1 MDEERKK
8 AIEELEYA
16 SPLEIS
22 RLLQEMELYDEKTS
36 QEVLDE
42 VHEKF
47 DSAEHLEDEVLK
59 PVFMSVIDGLLEAT
73 SGGRAARKKGLTASR
88 VVEECTSFSYDD
100 LEDNHT
106 NVNGYTEYKNI
117 NHDEIEYQVQL
128 EKWKKDGKNGDRP
141 QYNGSVN
148 SNSTQ
153 EYVRSNLEDS
163 SAMNDYKEK
172 QRHGEKKI
180 KDEYTGKDNLYVS
193 QNNMP
198 DNYNDETHRKQAQ
211 PDHIVPLKQLH
222 EQYKHNYALDD
233 SDLKRIAN
241 SESNLAITSA
251 EINQV
256 KRDMTNKQYIEWMDE
271 HGKPLD
277 ENTKKIMLQKQK
289 EATKSIESDVNKTV
303 AKNLVGK
310 GQVDEKAMKN
320 AVNEFKENNG
330 QAPTEEQRN
339 QIEQNLIK
347 KKTNEIRG
355 TAVKNAAGQAKDY
368 AVGNLILFI
377 VKPIYYEISD
387 IFKNGL
393 KEGVGADSGS
403 QALGIRFTRV
413 KKYVMT
419 HAKAF
424 FGDSILDFVK
434 GFVSSLIE
442 GIISLFVGMLKQV
455 LKILKEGV
463 KILVGSVQILFGKN
477 AKAMSPAQKG
487 DAIIKLIGGSVIAIS
502 GVALESLLNKIGIG
516 DPWSVV
522 LSTMLSGIASALF
535 MYILNKA
542 DLFSTKAERRY
553 ERVKEIFDERIKDV
567 QEATELFD
575 RVALETMK
583 EQRLQF
589 ESIQEEINTGLES
602 NDIDSINTGL
612 ESNDIDSI
620 NTGLYKLADFMK
632 VDLPYSNTK
641 EFCDYMDSE
650 EVLVL

>member
-1 MDEERKK
+1 MNEEKKK

-22 RLLQEMELYDEKTS
+22 RLLQQIELYDEKSS

-42 VHEKF
+42 VYEKF
-47 DSAEHLEDEVLK
+47 DSEEHLEDEVLK
-59 PVFMSVIDGLLEAT
+59 PVFMSVVDGLLEAT
-73 SGGRAARKKGLTASR
+73 AGGRVARKKGLTASR
-88 VVEECTSFSYDD
+88 VIEECTNFSYDN
-100 LEDNHT
+100 LGDNHAD
-106 NVNGYTEYKNI
+106 VNGYTEYKNI
-117 NHDEIEYQVQL
+117 NHDEIEYQIQL
-128 EKWKKDGKNGDRP
+128 EKWKRDGKKGDQP

-153 EYVRSNLEDS
+153 EYIRSNLEDS

-180 KDEYTGKDNLYVS
+180 KDEYTEKDNLYVS

-211 PDHIVPLKQLH
+211 PDHIVTLKQLH

-612 ESNDIDSI
+612 
-620 NTGLYKLADFMK
+620 YKLADFMK

>member
-180 KDEYTGKDNLYVS
+180 KDEYMGKDNLYVS

-602 NDIDSINTGL
+602 NDIA
-612 ESNDIDSI
+612 SI

>member
-1 MDEERKK
+1 MDFLKLHLVEEQ
-8 AIEELEYA
+8 
-16 SPLEIS
+16 
-22 RLLQEMELYDEKTS
+22 QEKR
-36 QEVLDE
+36 
-42 VHEKF
+42 
-47 DSAEHLEDEVLK
+47 
-59 PVFMSVIDGLLEAT
+59 GL
-73 SGGRAARKKGLTASR
+73 SR

-393 KEGVGADSGS
+393 KEGVGADSGT

-463 KILVGSVQILFGKN
+463 KIIVGSVQILFGKN

-516 DPWSVV
+516 EPWSVV

-542 DLFSTKAERRY
+542 DLFSTKAEKRY

-612 ESNDIDSI
+612 
-620 NTGLYKLADFMK
+620 YKLADFMK

>member
-1 MDEERKK
+1 
-8 AIEELEYA
+8 
-16 SPLEIS
+16 
-22 RLLQEMELYDEKTS
+22 MELYDEKTS

-180 KDEYTGKDNLYVS
+180 KDEYMGKDNLYVS

-320 AVNEFKENNG
+320 AVNVFKENNG

-612 ESNDIDSI
+612 
-620 NTGLYKLADFMK
+620 YKLADFMK

>member
-463 KILVGSVQILFGKN
+463 KILVGSVQIIFGKN

-612 ESNDIDSI
+612 
-620 NTGLYKLADFMK
+620 YKLADFMK

>member
-393 KEGVGADSGS
+393 KEGVGADSGT

-516 DPWSVV
+516 EPWSVV

-542 DLFSTKAERRY
+542 DLFSTKAEKRY

-612 ESNDIDSI
+612 
-620 NTGLYKLADFMK
+620 YKLADFMK

>member
-47 DSAEHLEDEVLK
+47 DSAEHLEDEELK

-612 ESNDIDSI
+612 
-620 NTGLYKLADFMK
+620 YKLADFMK

>member
-180 KDEYTGKDNLYVS
+180 KDEYMGKDNLYVS

-393 KEGVGADSGS
+393 KEGVGADSGT

-612 ESNDIDSI
+612 
-620 NTGLYKLADFMK
+620 YKLADFMK

>member
-117 NHDEIEYQVQL
+117 NHDETEYQVQL

-393 KEGVGADSGS
+393 KEGVGADSGT

-463 KILVGSVQILFGKN
+463 KIIVGSVQILFGKN

-516 DPWSVV
+516 EPWSVV

-542 DLFSTKAERRY
+542 DLFSTKAEKRY

-612 ESNDIDSI
+612 
-620 NTGLYKLADFMK
+620 YKLADFMK

>member
-128 EKWKKDGKNGDRP
+128 EKWKKDGKNGERP

-612 ESNDIDSI
+612 
-620 NTGLYKLADFMK
+620 YKLADFMK

>member
-602 NDIDSINTGL
+602 NDIY
-612 ESNDIDSI
+612 SI

>member
-1 MDEERKK
+1 
-8 AIEELEYA
+8 
-16 SPLEIS
+16 
-22 RLLQEMELYDEKTS
+22 
-36 QEVLDE
+36 
-42 VHEKF
+42 
-47 DSAEHLEDEVLK
+47 
-59 PVFMSVIDGLLEAT
+59 MSVVDGLLEAT
-73 SGGRAARKKGLTASR
+73 AGGRVARKKGLTASR
-88 VVEECTSFSYDD
+88 VIEECTNFSYDN
-100 LEDNHT
+100 LGDNHAD
-106 NVNGYTEYKNI
+106 VNGYTEYKNI
-117 NHDEIEYQVQL
+117 NHDEIEYQIQL
-128 EKWKKDGKNGDRP
+128 EKWKRDGKKGDQP

-153 EYVRSNLEDS
+153 EYIRSNLEDS

-180 KDEYTGKDNLYVS
+180 KDEYTEKDNLYVS

-612 ESNDIDSI
+612 
-620 NTGLYKLADFMK
+620 YKLADFMK

>member
-1 MDEERKK
+1 M
-8 AIEELEYA
+8 
-16 SPLEIS
+16 
-22 RLLQEMELYDEKTS
+22 
-36 QEVLDE
+36 LDE
-42 VHEKF
+42 VYEKF
-47 DSAEHLEDEVLK
+47 DSEEHLEDEVLK
-59 PVFMSVIDGLLEAT
+59 PVFMSVVDGLLEAT
-73 SGGRAARKKGLTASR
+73 AGGRVARKKGLTASR
-88 VVEECTSFSYDD
+88 VIEECTNFSYDN
-100 LEDNHT
+100 LGDNHAD
-106 NVNGYTEYKNI
+106 VNGYTEYKNI
-117 NHDEIEYQVQL
+117 NHDEIEYQIQL
-128 EKWKKDGKNGDRP
+128 EKWKRDGKKGDQP

-153 EYVRSNLEDS
+153 EYIRSNLEDS

-180 KDEYTGKDNLYVS
+180 KDEYTEKDNLYVS

-434 GFVSSLIE
+434 GFVSSLTE

-612 ESNDIDSI
+612 
-620 NTGLYKLADFMK
+620 YKLADFMK

>member
-180 KDEYTGKDNLYVS
+180 KDEYMGKDNLYVS

-612 ESNDIDSI
+612 
-620 NTGLYKLADFMK
+620 YKLADFMK

-641 EFCDYMDSE
+641 EFCDYMDSD

>member
-1 MDEERKK
+1 MPPDSVCWS
-8 AIEELEYA
+8 AI
-16 SPLEIS
+16 
-22 RLLQEMELYDEKTS
+22 R
-36 QEVLDE
+36 VL
-42 VHEKF
+42 
-47 DSAEHLEDEVLK
+47 
-59 PVFMSVIDGLLEAT
+59 
-73 SGGRAARKKGLTASR
+73 
-88 VVEECTSFSYDD
+88 
-100 LEDNHT
+100 
-106 NVNGYTEYKNI
+106 
-117 NHDEIEYQVQL
+117 
-128 EKWKKDGKNGDRP
+128 
-141 QYNGSVN
+141 
-148 SNSTQ
+148 
-153 EYVRSNLEDS
+153 
-163 SAMNDYKEK
+163 
-172 QRHGEKKI
+172 
-180 KDEYTGKDNLYVS
+180 
-193 QNNMP
+193 
-198 DNYNDETHRKQAQ
+198 
-211 PDHIVPLKQLH
+211 LKQHLR
-222 EQYKHNYALDD
+222 HNP
-233 SDLKRIAN
+233 N
-241 SESNLAITSA
+241 NL
-251 EINQV
+251 
-256 KRDMTNKQYIEWMDE
+256 
-271 HGKPLD
+271 
-277 ENTKKIMLQKQK
+277 
-289 EATKSIESDVNKTV
+289 
-303 AKNLVGK
+303 
-310 GQVDEKAMKN
+310 
-320 AVNEFKENNG
+320 F
-330 QAPTEEQRN
+330 PTT
-339 QIEQNLIK
+339 L
-347 KKTNEIRG
+347 
-355 TAVKNAAGQAKDY
+355 
-368 AVGNLILFI
+368 
-377 VKPIYYEISD
+377 KPIYYEISD

-612 ESNDIDSI
+612 
-620 NTGLYKLADFMK
+620 YKLADFMK

>member
-180 KDEYTGKDNLYVS
+180 KDEYTEKDNLYVS

-612 ESNDIDSI
+612 
-620 NTGLYKLADFMK
+620 YKLADFMK

>member
-1 MDEERKK
+1 M
-8 AIEELEYA
+8 
-16 SPLEIS
+16 
-22 RLLQEMELYDEKTS
+22 
-36 QEVLDE
+36 LDE
-42 VHEKF
+42 VYEKF
-47 DSAEHLEDEVLK
+47 DSEEHLEDEVLK
-59 PVFMSVIDGLLEAT
+59 PVFMSVVDGLLEAT
-73 SGGRAARKKGLTASR
+73 AGGRVARKKGLTASR
-88 VVEECTSFSYDD
+88 VIEECTNFSYDN
-100 LEDNHT
+100 LGDNHAD
-106 NVNGYTEYKNI
+106 VNGYTEYKNI
-117 NHDEIEYQVQL
+117 NHDEIEYQIQL
-128 EKWKKDGKNGDRP
+128 EKWKRDGKKGDQP

-153 EYVRSNLEDS
+153 EYIRSNLEDS

-180 KDEYTGKDNLYVS
+180 KYEYTEKDNLYVS

-612 ESNDIDSI
+612 
-620 NTGLYKLADFMK
+620 YKLADFMK

>member
-211 PDHIVPLKQLH
+211 PDHIVTLKQLH

-612 ESNDIDSI
+612 
-620 NTGLYKLADFMK
+620 YKLADFMK

>member
-393 KEGVGADSGS
+393 KEGVGADSGT

-463 KILVGSVQILFGKN
+463 KIIVGSVQILFGKN

-516 DPWSVV
+516 EPWSVV

-542 DLFSTKAERRY
+542 DLFSTKAEKRY

-612 ESNDIDSI
+612 
-620 NTGLYKLADFMK
+620 YKLADFMK

-641 EFCDYMDSE
+641 EFCDYMDLE

>member
-1 MDEERKK
+1 MNEEKKK

-22 RLLQEMELYDEKTS
+22 RLLQQIELYDEKSS

-42 VHEKF
+42 VYEKF
-47 DSAEHLEDEVLK
+47 DSEEHLEDEVLK
-59 PVFMSVIDGLLEAT
+59 PVFMSVVDGLLEAT
-73 SGGRAARKKGLTASR
+73 AGGRVARKKGLTASR
-88 VVEECTSFSYDD
+88 VIEECTNFSYDN
-100 LEDNHT
+100 LGDNHAD
-106 NVNGYTEYKNI
+106 VNGYTEYKNI
-117 NHDEIEYQVQL
+117 NHDEIEYQIQL
-128 EKWKKDGKNGDRP
+128 EKWKRDGKKGDQP

-153 EYVRSNLEDS
+153 EYIRSNLEDS

-180 KDEYTGKDNLYVS
+180 KDEYTEKDNLYVS

-347 KKTNEIRG
+347 KETNEIRG

-542 DLFSTKAERRY
+542 DLFSTKAEKRY

-612 ESNDIDSI
+612 
-620 NTGLYKLADFMK
+620 YKLADFMK
-632 VDLPYSNTK
+632 VDLPYFNTK

>member
-502 GVALESLLNKIGIG
+502 GVALESLLNKIGIC

-612 ESNDIDSI
+612 
-620 NTGLYKLADFMK
+620 YKLADFMK

>member
-393 KEGVGADSGS
+393 KEGVGADSGT

-463 KILVGSVQILFGKN
+463 KIIVGSVQILFGKN

-516 DPWSVV
+516 EPWSVV

-542 DLFSTKAERRY
+542 DLFSTKAEKRY

-589 ESIQEEINTGLES
+589 ESIQEEIY
-602 NDIDSINTGL
+602 TGL

>member
-589 ESIQEEINTGLES
+589 ESIQ
-602 NDIDSINTGL
+602 
-612 ESNDIDSI
+612 DSI

>member
-88 VVEECTSFSYDD
+88 VVEDCTSFSYDD

-612 ESNDIDSI
+612 
-620 NTGLYKLADFMK
+620 YKLADFMK

>member
-1 MDEERKK
+1 MLAINKNFLELANIAIMANGDEAKETEK
-8 AIEELEYA
+8 AVLQRMIKRELFPAMANKISKIKDIRISDEY
-16 SPLEIS
+16 S
-22 RLLQEMELYDEKTS
+22 
-36 QEVLDE
+36 
-42 VHEKF
+42 
-47 DSAEHLEDEVLK
+47 
-59 PVFMSVIDGLLEAT
+59 
-73 SGGRAARKKGLTASR
+73 
-88 VVEECTSFSYDD
+88 VEEYIESV
-100 LEDNHT
+100 L
-106 NVNGYTEYKNI
+106 NVDTIRSRE
-117 NHDEIEYQVQL
+117 QL
-128 EKWKKDGKNGDRP
+128 FTIDFKWKKDGKNGDRP

-393 KEGVGADSGS
+393 KEGVGADSGT

-463 KILVGSVQILFGKN
+463 KIIVGSVQILFGKN

-516 DPWSVV
+516 EPWSVV

-542 DLFSTKAERRY
+542 DLFSTKAEKRY

-612 ESNDIDSI
+612 
-620 NTGLYKLADFMK
+620 YKLADFMK

>member
-153 EYVRSNLEDS
+153 EYVRSNLEDP

-612 ESNDIDSI
+612 
-620 NTGLYKLADFMK
+620 YKLADFMK

>member
-393 KEGVGADSGS
+393 KEGVGADSGT

-463 KILVGSVQILFGKN
+463 KIIVGSVQILFGKN

-516 DPWSVV
+516 EPWSVV

-542 DLFSTKAERRY
+542 DLFSTKAEKRY

-612 ESNDIDSI
+612 
-620 NTGLYKLADFMK
+620 YKLADFMK

>member
-180 KDEYTGKDNLYVS
+180 KDEYMGKDNLYVS

-413 KKYVMT
+413 KKYVMA

-612 ESNDIDSI
+612 
-620 NTGLYKLADFMK
+620 YKLADFMK

>member
-320 AVNEFKENNG
+320 AVNEENNG

-553 ERVKEIFDERIKDV
+553 ERIKDV

-612 ESNDIDSI
+612 
-620 NTGLYKLADFMK
+620 YKLADFMK

>member
-180 KDEYTGKDNLYVS
+180 KDEYMGKDNLYVS

-487 DAIIKLIGGSVIAIS
+487 DAIIKLIGGSIIAIS

-612 ESNDIDSI
+612 
-620 NTGLYKLADFMK
+620 YKLADFMK

>member
-117 NHDEIEYQVQL
+117 NHDETEYQVQL

-393 KEGVGADSGS
+393 KDGVGADSGT

-463 KILVGSVQILFGKN
+463 KIIVGSVQILFGKN

-516 DPWSVV
+516 EPWSVV

-542 DLFSTKAERRY
+542 DLFSTKAEKRY

-612 ESNDIDSI
+612 
-620 NTGLYKLADFMK
+620 YKLADFMK

>member
-100 LEDNHT
+100 LENNHT

-128 EKWKKDGKNGDRP
+128 EKWKKNGKNGDRP

-393 KEGVGADSGS
+393 KEGVGADSGT

-463 KILVGSVQILFGKN
+463 KIIVGSVQILFGKN

-516 DPWSVV
+516 EPWSVV

-542 DLFSTKAERRY
+542 DLFSTKAEKRY

-612 ESNDIDSI
+612 
-620 NTGLYKLADFMK
+620 YKLADFMK

>member
-100 LEDNHT
+100 LGDNHT

-117 NHDEIEYQVQL
+117 NHDEIEYQIQL
-128 EKWKKDGKNGDRP
+128 EKWVRDGKKGDQP

-289 EATKSIESDVNKTV
+289 EATKAIESDVNKTV

-320 AVNEFKENNG
+320 AINEFKENNG

-516 DPWSVV
+516 EPWSVV

-542 DLFSTKAERRY
+542 DLFSTKAEKRY

-612 ESNDIDSI
+612 
-620 NTGLYKLADFMK
+620 YKLADFMK

>member
-180 KDEYTGKDNLYVS
+180 KDEYMGKDNLYVS

-612 ESNDIDSI
+612 
-620 NTGLYKLADFMK
+620 YKLADFMK

-650 EVLVL
+650 EILVL

>member
-355 TAVKNAAGQAKDY
+355 TAVKNSAGQAKDY

-612 ESNDIDSI
+612 
-620 NTGLYKLADFMK
+620 YKLADFMK

>member
-355 TAVKNAAGQAKDY
+355 TAVKNAASQAKDY

-393 KEGVGADSGS
+393 KEGVGADSGT

-516 DPWSVV
+516 EPWSVV

-542 DLFSTKAERRY
+542 DLFSTKAEKRY

-612 ESNDIDSI
+612 
-620 NTGLYKLADFMK
+620 YKLADFMK

>member
-277 ENTKKIMLQKQK
+277 ENTKKIMLQNQK

-393 KEGVGADSGS
+393 KEGVGADSGT

-463 KILVGSVQILFGKN
+463 KIIVGSVQILFGKN

-516 DPWSVV
+516 EPWSVV

-542 DLFSTKAERRY
+542 DLFSTKAEKRY

-612 ESNDIDSI
+612 
-620 NTGLYKLADFMK
+620 YKLADFMK

>member
-1 MDEERKK
+1 M
-8 AIEELEYA
+8 
-16 SPLEIS
+16 
-22 RLLQEMELYDEKTS
+22 YDEKSS

-42 VHEKF
+42 VYEKF
-47 DSAEHLEDEVLK
+47 DSEEHLEDEVLK
-59 PVFMSVIDGLLEAT
+59 PVFMSVVDGLLEAT
-73 SGGRAARKKGLTASR
+73 AGGRVARKKGLTASR
-88 VVEECTSFSYDD
+88 VIEECTNFSYDN
-100 LEDNHT
+100 LGDNHAD
-106 NVNGYTEYKNI
+106 VNGYTEYKNI
-117 NHDEIEYQVQL
+117 NHDEIEYQIQL
-128 EKWKKDGKNGDRP
+128 EKWKRDGKKGDQP

-153 EYVRSNLEDS
+153 EYIRSNLEDS

-180 KDEYTGKDNLYVS
+180 KDEYTEKDNLYVS

-612 ESNDIDSI
+612 
-620 NTGLYKLADFMK
+620 YKLADFMK

>member
-1 MDEERKK
+1 MNEEKKK

-22 RLLQEMELYDEKTS
+22 RLLQQIELYDEKSS

-42 VHEKF
+42 VYEKF

-612 ESNDIDSI
+612 
-620 NTGLYKLADFMK
+620 YKLADFMK